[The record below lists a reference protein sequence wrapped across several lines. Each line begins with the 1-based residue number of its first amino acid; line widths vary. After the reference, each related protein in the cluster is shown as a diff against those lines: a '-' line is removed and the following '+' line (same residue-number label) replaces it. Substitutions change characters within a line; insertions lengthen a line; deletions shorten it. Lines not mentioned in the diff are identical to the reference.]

1 MPQLLEVDDLR
12 TAFGSPPGAV
22 NVLDGVS
29 FGVAEGEILGL
40 VGESGSGK
48 TVTALSITRLLPP
61 AARVVSGS
69 VRLRG
74 QDLLQLSS
82 SRMNRLRGE
91 EISMV
96 FQQPRASL
104 NPLLRVGTTLGQVLR
119 THRKLRGSAARRVAV
134 EVLTDVG
141 LSEPEQVL
149 SRYPHE
155 LSGGMCQRVM
165 IALALASEPKLL
177 VADEPTTALD
187 VTIQLQ
193 IVNLLARLRS
203 EHGLAL
209 ILITHNLGVVAELCD
224 RVVVMYAGRVVE
236 EGPVRTIFDQP
247 RHPYTVGLL
256 RSRPRVLGDDE
267 LTGIPGQVPDA
278 RQRPGGCP
286 FHPRCSYAVERCS
299 TEPPRLE
306 PAEPGHLVSC
316 HRWREVEP

>member
-1 MPQLLEVDDLR
+1 VAPLLEVDDLR

-48 TVTALSITRLLPP
+48 TVTALSITQLLPP
-61 AARVVSGS
+61 AARVVGGS

-74 QDLLQLSS
+74 QDLLQLPR

-91 EISMV
+91 EIAMV

-104 NPLLRVGTTLGQVLR
+104 NPLLRVGTTLDQVLR
-119 THRKLRGSAARRVAV
+119 THRKLRGSAARKVAI
-134 EVLTDVG
+134 EVLADVG
-141 LSEPEQVL
+141 LPEPEQVL

-193 IVNLLARLRS
+193 IVNLLARLRA

-224 RVVVMYAGRVVE
+224 RVVVMYAGKVVE
-236 EGPVRTIFDQP
+236 EGPVRTIFDEP
-247 RHPYTVGLL
+247 RHPYTIGLL
-256 RSRPRVLGDDE
+256 RSRPAILGDDE
-267 LTGIPGQVPDA
+267 LSGIPGQVPDA
-278 RQRPGGCP
+278 RRRPGGCP
-286 FHPRCSYAVERCS
+286 FHPRCPYAVERCS

-306 PAEPGHLVSC
+306 PSAEGHLVSC